1 MQSNVLRSVS
11 YRSVRFRS
19 VGLVLAGLFV
29 VAGLA
34 ALVAGAQTPA
44 VQPLAAPPG
53 GLDSSKLPD
62 VVGVHLGMTIPQAM
76 AVVKSKYPA
85 NLTKLFYTKFRDASD
100 APWAARAKGQ
110 IMGTGNNSAN
120 VVDEITIFFSAPP
133 NPQVVVRVDRAVQ
146 MIPPTTIGNL
156 EASLVQK
163 YGPPITQKLIGL
175 NLSWEFDE
183 QGKATPVPGS
193 YICTSFNQP
202 ASAGDGSPGSV
213 GDLQFGPGM
222 GQPTASDI
230 PRLVNMCPDRITI
243 TTLLPPVPSNPNQLV
258 STLTVS
264 MIDHAED
271 LRDFIATFEYG
282 EAAAA
287 AVANAAQKKLN
298 QNAAPKL

>member
-1 MQSNVLRSVS
+1 MQSNSLRSA
-11 YRSVRFRS
+11 R
-19 VGLVLAGLFV
+19 LVLAVLFMA
-29 VAGLA
+29 AGLA
-34 ALVAGAQTPA
+34 ALTAVAQTPA
-44 VQPLAAPPG
+44 VQPPAAPAG

-85 NLTKLFYTKFRDASD
+85 NLTKLFYTKFRDTSD

-193 YICTSFNQP
+193 YICTVFNQP

-213 GDLQFGPGM
+213 GDLQFSPGM

-258 STLTVS
+258 SSLTVS

-287 AVANAAQKKLN
+287 AVADAAKKKLN

>member
-1 MQSNVLRSVS
+1 M
-11 YRSVRFRS
+11 
-19 VGLVLAGLFV
+19 LAGLFV
-29 VAGLA
+29 AASLG
-34 ALVAGAQTPA
+34 ALVAGAPMSGAQAPA
-44 VQPLAAPPG
+44 VQPLAAPAG

-85 NLTKLFYTKFRDASD
+85 NLTKLLYTKFKDAPD
-100 APWAARAKGQ
+100 APWVARAKGQ
-110 IMGTGNNSAN
+110 IMGTGLNSAN

-133 NPQVVVRVDRAVQ
+133 NPQVVVRVDRVVQ
-146 MIPPTTIGNL
+146 IIPPTTIGNL

-183 QGKATPVPGS
+183 RGKATPVPGS

-213 GDLQFGPGM
+213 GDLQFDPGM
-222 GQPTASDI
+222 GRPIQNDI
-230 PRLVNMCPDRITI
+230 PRLVNMCRDQITI

-258 STLTVS
+258 SSLTVS

-271 LRDFIATFEYG
+271 LRDFIATSKYG

-287 AVANAAQKKLN
+287 ARADAAKKKLN
-298 QNAAPKL
+298 HNAAPKL